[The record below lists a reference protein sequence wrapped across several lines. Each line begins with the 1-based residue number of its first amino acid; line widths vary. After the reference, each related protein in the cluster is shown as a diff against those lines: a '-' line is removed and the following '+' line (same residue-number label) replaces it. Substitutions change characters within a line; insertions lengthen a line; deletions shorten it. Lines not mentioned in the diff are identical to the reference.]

1 MEMLNT
7 TTLTPEEFVEL
18 LIEIDAL
25 QRLFV
30 TWTQSEEM
38 IEAHEETIRLEV
50 LDSMLARKLALR
62 DEALAEFRMIYPELE
77 KFEWAT
83 PEYDA

>member
-1 MEMLNT
+1 MIHETKLS
-7 TTLTPEEFVEL
+7 PEEFVEL

-30 TWTQSEEM
+30 TWTSSEELV
-38 IEAHEETIRLEV
+38 EEDEESIRLEV
-50 LDSMLARKLALR
+50 LDSMLARKMALR

-77 KFEWAT
+77 KFDWAK